1 MYGVSFVWGLFCV
14 GIAVEIVS
22 AAGVIISNSGGNSD
36 DSKDNKELAGIHT
49 NATTNPHIIQSEF
62 TNATINSSRVFF
74 SQV

>member
-1 MYGVSFVWGLFCV
+1 M